1 MKASEK
7 RMLLYLAGKIILR
20 LRPTITGNGRFY
32 RIMSFYGAGWT
43 TWSESL
49 IYKTELEAISAINL
63 AVEMNPS
70 VYMADTGVE
79 LLDIKPFLD

>member
-1 MKASEK
+1 MKLTEK

-20 LRPTITGNGRFY
+20 IRPMVTGNGRFF
-32 RIMSFYGAGWT
+32 RIMSFYGAGWS

-70 VYMADTGVE
+70 IYMADTGVE
-79 LLDIKPFLD
+79 LLDIKPFLE